1 MTSGDHD
8 EVLEA
13 FLDSMPRPNLEAR
26 TASWSVSE
34 RAEFQSLIDAAD
46 LVWEAGHGAPPLDAD
61 PVAAM
66 LGLVPDPRIRL
77 DSGALSRSRK
87 KARLKPSD
95 LCERLVS
102 RGWDIEVRDVFRW
115 ENQIPSDV
123 GPALINA
130 IAEVLG
136 VGAEQL
142 TVVRGT
148 SPERQDFSAIVNS
161 PSFEGLVNRWAR
173 LQGISRSL
181 ASSALQSRL
190 LATVHRGDRPN
201 DEQMLRSL
209 DSLIAA
215 LEQEQNPRHES

>member
-1 MTSGDHD
+1 MAKGHHRSAATGRYVKAST
-8 EVLEA
+8 A
-13 FLDSMPRPNLEAR
+13 AR
-26 TASWSVSE
+26 NPKTTVTE
-34 RAEFQSLIDAAD
+34 R
-46 LVWEAGHGAPPLDAD
+46 GANHSNGTHHRRAIT
-61 PVAAM
+61 
-66 LGLVPDPRIRL
+66 GRY
-77 DSGALSRSRK
+77 
-87 KARLKPSD
+87 
-95 LCERLVS
+95 
-102 RGWDIEVRDVFRW
+102 
-115 ENQIPSDV
+115 
-123 GPALINA
+123 A

-142 TVVRGT
+142 TVDRGT

-181 ASSALQSRL
+181 ASSALRSRL